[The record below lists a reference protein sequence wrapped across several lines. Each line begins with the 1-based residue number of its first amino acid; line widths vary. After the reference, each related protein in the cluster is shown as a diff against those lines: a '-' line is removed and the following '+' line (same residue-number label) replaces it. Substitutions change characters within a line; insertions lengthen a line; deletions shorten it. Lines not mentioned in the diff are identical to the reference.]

1 MHRVSAHCK
10 RSARGGEGGGITMA
24 TTTAKPE
31 LLVGKR
37 LRRREDP
44 RLITG
49 TATYVD
55 DMKMP
60 GMLYATIVRSPHAAA
75 KIRSMDISK
84 AAAHPGVAAVFT
96 GKDTEKV
103 GPVPCGA
110 SLPGLRVPHHYILA
124 PERVYF
130 VGHPVAVVVATDR
143 YVAKDAADLI
153 EIDWDVTHAVADP
166 EKAIAAGAPAVHPE
180 WPDNK
185 AFDYHQEGGDV
196 DKAFAEAD
204 VIVKQRITSQRLI
217 PTAMETRG
225 VVAEWRAADR
235 QLNLYSSTQIPH
247 LMRTLVAQM
256 LGLEENRLRVV
267 TPEVGGGFGCKLNV
281 YAEEALMGFVA
292 MKLNKP
298 IKWIESRR
306 ENFLCTIHGRGHV
319 DYYELAAKKDGT
331 ITGIK
336 LLIIQDL
343 GAYHQ
348 LLTPAIPT
356 LSVLMM
362 PGLYKTANVRADIIG
377 AFTNCVP
384 TDAYRGAGR
393 PEATH
398 GIERMVD
405 ILAAELKMDPAE
417 IRLKNFIQKEDFP
430 FPTATGLIYDTGD
443 YTLPLKK
450 ALGMAG
456 YEELRAEQAEKRKRG
471 ELMGIGISTY
481 GEICA
486 FGPSPATPAGG
497 WESATVKIDP
507 SGKVTVMTGASPHGQ
522 GEETTF
528 AQIAADEL
536 GVDID
541 DILVLHGDTAIV
553 QYGIGTFGSR
563 GTAVGGTAVYFA
575 LQDLKA
581 KIKKFGAMLLG
592 SDDVTL
598 SGGVVTC
605 NKTGATKT
613 LPEIAGASYRA
624 MTLPA
629 NTEPGLFATH
639 FWEPPNFTFPFGAHI
654 VITDIDRETGEITIR
669 RYIAVDD
676 CGNILNPLIVDGQ
689 VHGGVAQGLGQ
700 ALWEQAVYDDSGQ
713 LVTGELTDYALPRAH
728 MMPWIESDHTT
739 TPTPVNPLGVK
750 GVGEAGTIG
759 CSPAMVN
766 SVVDAL
772 SPLGVRHIDMP
783 MTAEKIWRLIEG
795 AMSQQPVARMGE
807 TI

>member
-1 MHRVSAHCK
+1 
-10 RSARGGEGGGITMA
+10 MA
-24 TTTAKPE
+24 TTLTKHDT
-31 LLVGKR
+31 LVGKR
-37 LRRREDP
+37 IRRREDP

-55 DMKMP
+55 DIKMP
-60 GMLYATIVRSPHAAA
+60 GMHYAAIVRSPHAAA
-75 KIRSMDISK
+75 NIKSIDITK
-84 AAAHPGVAAVFT
+84 AAAHPGVAAVFI
-96 GKDTEKV
+96 GRDTEKV

-110 SLPGLRVPHHYILA
+110 SLPGLRVPHHHILA
-124 PERVYF
+124 TDRVYF

-143 YVAKDAADLI
+143 YIAADAADLV
-153 EIDWDVTHAVADP
+153 EVDYEVLPAVADP
-166 EKAIAAGAPAVHPE
+166 VKAIAPGAPAVHPQ

-185 AFDYHQEGGDV
+185 AFDFHQEHGEI

-204 VIVKQRITSQRLI
+204 VVIKQRITSQRLI
-217 PTAMETRG
+217 PAAMETRG
-225 VVAEWRAADR
+225 VVAEWHAADR
-235 QLNLYSSTQIPH
+235 ALNLYSSSQIPH
-247 LMRTLVAQM
+247 LLRTLVALM

-267 TPEVGGGFGCKLNV
+267 VPEVGGGFGSKLNV

-292 MKLNKP
+292 MKIGKP
-298 IKWIESRR
+298 VKWIESRR

-319 DYYELAAKKDGT
+319 DDYEIAAKKDGT

-336 LLIIQDL
+336 LHIMQDL

-362 PGLYKTANVRADIIG
+362 PGLYRTQNIRADITG
-377 AFTNCVP
+377 VFTNCVP

-405 ILAAELKMDPAE
+405 MLAAELKMDPAE
-417 IRLKNFIQKEDFP
+417 IRLKNFVHNDEFP
-430 FPTATGLIYDTGD
+430 FPTATGLTYDSGN
-443 YTLPLKK
+443 YAAPLKK
-450 ALGMAG
+450 ALDTVG
-456 YEELRAEQAEKRKRG
+456 YHKLRAEQAEARKQG
-471 ELMGIGISTY
+471 KLMGIGISTY

-486 FGPSPATPAGG
+486 LGPSPATPAGG
-497 WESATVKIDP
+497 WESATVKIEP
-507 SGKVTVMTGASPHGQ
+507 TGKVTVLTGASPHGQ

-528 AQIAADEL
+528 AQIAGDEL

-541 DILVLHGDTAIV
+541 DILVLHGDTSIV

-563 GTAVGGTAVYFA
+563 GTAVGGTALYYA

-581 KIKKFGAMLLG
+581 KVTKFGAMMLE
-592 SDDVTL
+592 SDDVTFENGL
-598 SGGVVTC
+598 VTD
-605 NKTGATKT
+605 NKTGNSKSIQ
-613 LPEIAGASYRA
+613 EIAAATYRA
-624 MTLPA
+624 MKLPP
-629 NTEPGLFATH
+629 NTEPGLMATH

-654 VITDIDRETGEITIR
+654 AVTEVDRETGAVSIR
-669 RYIAVDD
+669 RYVAVDD

-700 ALWEQAVYDDSGQ
+700 ALWEEAVYDDNGQ
-713 LVTGELTDYALPRAH
+713 LLSGEFTDYVMPKAH
-728 MMPWIESDHTT
+728 MMPWIESSHTT
-739 TPTPVNPLGVK
+739 TPSPVNPLGVK

-759 CSPAMVN
+759 CSPAVVN

-772 SPLGVRHIDMP
+772 STLGVKHIDMP
-783 MTAEKIWRLIEG
+783 MTPEKLWKLIHAKG
-795 AMSQQPVARMGE
+795 AKAPSTGGAGRAA
-807 TI
+807 

>member
-1 MHRVSAHCK
+1 
-10 RSARGGEGGGITMA
+10 MA
-24 TTTAKPE
+24 TTITKTE

-37 LRRREDP
+37 IRRREDP

-55 DMKMP
+55 DIQMP
-60 GMLYATIVRSPHAAA
+60 GMHHAIVLRSPHAAA
-75 KIRSMDISK
+75 KILSINTR
-84 AAAHPGVAAVFT
+84 AAEGTPGVVAVFT
-96 GKDTEKV
+96 GKDTKHV

-124 PERVYF
+124 TDRVYF
-130 VGHPVAVVVATDR
+130 VGHPVAVVVATDKYLAR
-143 YVAKDAADLI
+143 DAADKI
-153 EIDWDVTHAVADP
+153 EVDYDVLKAVADP
-166 EKAIAAGAPAVHPE
+166 EKALAVGAPAVHPE
-180 WPDNK
+180 WPDNT
-185 AFDYHQEGGDV
+185 AFNYHQEGGEV
-196 DKAFAEAD
+196 DKAFADAEV
-204 VIVKQRITSQRLI
+204 VIKQRITSQRLI

-225 VVAEWRAADR
+225 VVAEWHAADR
-235 QLNLYSSTQIPH
+235 QLNLHSSTQIPH
-247 LMRTLVAQM
+247 LLRSLVAGM
-256 LGLEENRLRVV
+256 LGLEENRVRVI
-267 TPEVGGGFGCKLNV
+267 TPEVGGGFGSKLNV

-292 MKLNKP
+292 MQIGKP
-298 IKWIESRR
+298 VKWIESRR
-306 ENFLCTIHGRGHV
+306 ENFLCTIQGRGHV

-331 ITGIK
+331 ILAIK
-336 LLIIQDL
+336 LKIVQDL

-362 PGLYKTANVRADIIG
+362 PGLYRTKNIRADVVG
-377 AFTNCVP
+377 VFTNCVP

-405 ILAAELKMDPAE
+405 ILADELKMDPAE
-417 IRLKNFIQKEDFP
+417 IRLKNFVTPEEFP
-430 FPTATGLIYDTGD
+430 YPTATGLTYDTGN
-443 YTLPLKK
+443 YAAPLEK
-450 ALGMAG
+450 ALGIVD
-456 YEELRAEQAEKRKRG
+456 YKNLLKEQAAARQQGKV
-471 ELMGIGISTY
+471 MGIGISTY

-497 WESATVKIDP
+497 WESATVKIEP
-507 SGKVTVMTGASPHGQ
+507 SGKVTVMTGACPHGQ

-541 DILVLHGDTAIV
+541 DVLVIRGDTAIV

-563 GTAVGGTAVYFA
+563 ATAVGGAALYFA

-581 KIKKFGAMLLG
+581 KIKKFGGMLLE
-592 SDDVTL
+592 SDDVSY
-598 SGGVVTC
+598 SGGEVIC
-605 NKTGATKT
+605 NKTGASKP
-613 LPEIAGASYRA
+613 LSEIAGATYRA
-624 MTLPA
+624 MKLPP
-629 NTEPGLFATH
+629 NTEPGLVATY

-654 VITDIDRETGEITIR
+654 VITDIDRDTGQVKIR
-669 RYIAVDD
+669 RYVAVDD
-676 CGNILNPLIVDGQ
+676 CGNLINPLIVDGQ
-689 VHGGVAQGLGQ
+689 VHGGVAQGVGQ

-713 LVTGELTDYALPRAH
+713 LITGELMDYALPRAH
-728 MMPWIESDHTT
+728 MMPWIESHHTI
-739 TPTPVNPLGVK
+739 TPTNVNPLGVK

-759 CSPAMVN
+759 ASPAVVN

-783 MTAEKIWRLIEG
+783 LSPEKIWKL
-795 AMSQQPVARMGE
+795 MGGNN
-807 TI
+807 